1 MNRKREDEGER
12 ERDLEQIRQMSG
24 LVEEEIVDPPVQPE
38 ENVFG
43 SNSDVVQPW
52 YPFFFFFISFSR
64 KSILN
69 DLCYK

>member
-1 MNRKREDEGER
+1 
-12 ERDLEQIRQMSG
+12 MSG

-52 YPFFFFFISFSR
+52 YPFFLYIYLFQENQYLMIFVISE
-64 KSILN
+64 
-69 DLCYK
+69 YKVCVSSYI